1 MPAVSCNAGL
11 TFEIIPQTTALL
23 AIDLQRDFLDADGF
37 IGSQGDD
44 ITIMRAIIPN
54 AVALIN
60 AARSAGIP
68 VIHTREGYA
77 PDLSDMHA
85 MKRERGVAG
94 RSGPLGRF
102 LIRGEPGHAH
112 IAECRPAAG
121 ELIVDKPGFG
131 SFYRTDLEQTLNDR
145 GIDRLILF
153 GVTTQCCVSS
163 TLREA
168 VDRGLQ
174 CLTVEDACAA
184 TTPELHNAAIQMIYG
199 ENNLFGWVSDTARV
213 LAAIPLRP
221 SGANP
226 TRGAAPEPRA
236 PL

>member
-1 MPAVSCNAGL
+1 MPTVSCNSGL

-23 AIDLQRDFLDADGF
+23 VIDLQRDFLDPDGF
-37 IGSQGDD
+37 IASYGDD
-44 ITIMRAIIPN
+44 ISTMRSIIPN
-54 AVALIN
+54 AVALIQ
-60 AARSAGIP
+60 AARAADTT

-102 LIRGEPGHAH
+102 LIRGEAGHAH
-112 IAECRPAAG
+112 IAECRPSTG

-131 SFYRTDLEQTLNDR
+131 SFYRTDLEQVLNDR

-168 VDRGLQ
+168 VDRGLR

-199 ENNLFGWVSDTARV
+199 ENNLFGWVSDAARV
-213 LAAIPLRP
+213 LAALTPL
-221 SGANP
+221 P
-226 TRGAAPEPRA
+226 T
-236 PL
+236 